1 MGQGATLPFGRN
13 GQLIGIFVN
22 EKKGDIWLK
31 ETIMRFWA

>member
-13 GQLIGIFVN
+13 GPSMGIYAN
-22 EKKGDIWLK
+22 KKKGDIWLK